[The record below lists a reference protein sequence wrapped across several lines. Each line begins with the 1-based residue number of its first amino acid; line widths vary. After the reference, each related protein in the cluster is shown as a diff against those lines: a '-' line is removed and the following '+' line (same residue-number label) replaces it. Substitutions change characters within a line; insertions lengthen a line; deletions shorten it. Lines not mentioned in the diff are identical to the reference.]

1 MKLVY
6 SDSDNAEVKC
16 GDVIHLSNRP
26 YYIVS
31 IVKPHKP
38 SSTGRVMCKAM
49 DENGWTSEW
58 FPSVIGAEWIDRT
71 DQ

>member
-16 GDVIHLSNRP
+16 GDVVHLSNKA
-26 YYIVS
+26 YYIIS
-31 IVKPHKP
+31 ITKPHKP
-38 SSTGRVMCKAM
+38 SSTGSVLCKQM
-49 DENGWTSEW
+49 GENGWTNEW